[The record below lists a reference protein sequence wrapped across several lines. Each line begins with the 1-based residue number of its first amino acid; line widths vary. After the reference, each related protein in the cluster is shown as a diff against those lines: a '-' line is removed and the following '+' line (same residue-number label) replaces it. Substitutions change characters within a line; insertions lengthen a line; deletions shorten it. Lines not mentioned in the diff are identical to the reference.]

1 MSHFTVLVTNTNIKS
16 VEEQLERFYEQGD
29 PDDYFM
35 EWVDKAKEYQHQYE
49 TEKVSEFYCASH
61 SSWGFEITKE
71 LFDQI
76 SGSRTGAIIEYRMT
90 KQLGNYLEPG
100 KRYRGYYAI
109 DDERRSRCEGDAWFE
124 FVKIVETDRPDLNVL
139 WQGVGLIRVIEPPK
153 EIAMKDKYPD
163 YETYLKDWHG
173 VDDPQMQGYYSNPDA
188 KWDWYQIGGRW
199 AGFFVAKAG
208 RDGTD
213 GVDVIK
219 VKDIDWAA
227 MEQVEKDRR
236 AKRYDE
242 EMAKPEADRFI
253 WEPVA
258 RTETRDEYINAS
270 VSNSTF
276 AVLHEDV
283 WYERGEMGW
292 WGVVSNEVDRDEWD
306 IQFRNLV
313 DSLDPD
319 SEVTVVDCH
328 I

>member
-29 PDDYFM
+29 EDDYFM
-35 EWVDKAKEYQHQYE
+35 EKQIDVLAGEVEAKAREILNFSSAELSSKYN
-49 TEKVSEFYCASH
+49 KAISEGDFMSVC
-61 SSWGFEITKE
+61 SSWYG
-71 LFDQI
+71 
-76 SGSRTGAIIEYRMT
+76 GAV
-90 KQLGNYLEPG
+90 
-100 KRYRGYYAI
+100 
-109 DDERRSRCEGDAWFE
+109 DDEGNLYH
-124 FVKIVETDRPDLNVL
+124 I
-139 WQGVGLIRVIEPPK
+139 
-153 EIAMKDKYPD
+153 
-163 YETYLKDWHG
+163 
-173 VDDPQMQGYYSNPDA
+173 SNPDA

-213 GVDVIK
+213 GVDAIK

-258 RTETRDEYINAS
+258 RTQTRDEYINAS

-283 WYERGEMGW
+283 WYEQGEMGW
-292 WGVVSNEVDRDEWD
+292 WGIVSNEVDRDEWD